1 MKKLSMIILLTL
13 STLGALAF
21 ETYTTIKIP
30 SHKHNE
36 MSYQIAW
43 CKKHNGIIEY
53 ENPDKT
59 RVDCLTELYAVEFD
73 FYNKWAE
80 SIGQALYYGF
90 MTGKR
95 PKVVLILENQ
105 KWQMVYYNRIL
116 KLSEIYDFDVEY
128 VTNEILNLDENGKCF
143 NKECKCYKNDYSQ
156 QDK

>member
-1 MKKLSMIILLTL
+1 MFKLFINILLTL
-13 STLGALAF
+13 STLSALAY

-43 CKKHNGIIEY
+43 CKIHNGIMEY
-53 ENPDKT
+53 ENIDKT
-59 RVDCLTELYAVEFD
+59 RVDCLTSTHAVEFD

-90 MTGKR
+90 MTGKK

-116 KLSEIYDFDVEY
+116 KLSKIYNFDVEY
-128 VTNEILNLDENGKCF
+128 VTNDILELDENERCF
-143 NKECKCYKNDYSQ
+143 NKECKCYKN
-156 QDK
+156 K